1 MASEPGK
8 LSPALCSVSRCLLG
22 TAGHQVLRE
31 WPGRCPCSR
40 PHSRGDRQTDWRCL
54 RRVPW
59 HGGPGTSVAGRA
71 VPSPS
76 EPPAPGAGPV
86 GVSPAPDSGLT
97 VLTEIPVG
105 LIPPLGVAPCHGSL
119 PAGLPASTC
128 FGSRVN
134 SGAPPAL
141 EVRVVGEAKASEG
154 PPRFPV
160 APHHPC

>member
-1 MASEPGK
+1 MK
-8 LSPALCSVSRCLLG
+8 LYKIQQMCRHFIG
-22 TAGHQVLRE
+22 T
-31 WPGRCPCSR
+31 C
-40 PHSRGDRQTDWRCL
+40 DYIKI
-54 RRVPW
+54 
-59 HGGPGTSVAGRA
+59 
-71 VPSPS
+71 
-76 EPPAPGAGPV
+76 
-86 GVSPAPDSGLT
+86 
-97 VLTEIPVG
+97 LTEIPVG